1 MPALRPHHSAGGKP
15 GDGNACRTRMADAI
29 KPFAGISAPLITGLC
44 SLETAFPPTAEGRF
58 TDHSGLP
65 VTGGAFPRPPE
76 APFPLSTNYEEIML
90 LKDKKCLIFGVANNR
105 SIAYG
110 IASCFKE
117 HGARL
122 AFSYAVKPSTS
133 AWNPSPRSSAVS
145 LSSLRRDQRRGH
157 RRRRRARERKMGR
170 RGRARPF
177 RRLRQP

>member
-1 MPALRPHHSAGGKP
+1 MPVCPHSA
-15 GDGNACRTRMADAI
+15 RTTRQAENRATETLAGRVWLMPSS
-29 KPFAGISAPLITGLC
+29 PFAGISAPLITGLC

-122 AFSYAVKPSTS
+122 AFSYAGE
-133 AWNPSPRSSAVS
+133 AIHPSPRSSAVS
-145 LSSLRRDQRRGH
+145 LSSP
-157 RRRRRARERKMGR
+157 AT
-170 RGRARPF
+170 
-177 RRLRQP
+177 